1 MTLTLSKHPEKT
13 SLPSFTKRSD
23 EELVRGCL
31 DGDSEA
37 WSELIDK
44 YKNLIFSVPIKYGF
58 SREEAADIFQDV
70 CLGLLSQLGSI
81 REPKALAKWLLM
93 VTAHK
98 CSRWRARDNRFVS
111 MESETFPEANFG
123 EMPPE
128 ALEILTKAEKEQMLR
143 ESISALPARCRRLV
157 QMLFFD
163 DPPLPYRD
171 VAETLGIAT
180 GSIGFIRQR
189 CLARLR
195 KALSSLGFGSC
206 PGEGDEK
213 LNPAVP
219 GGEDGH
225 SPWR

>member
-13 SLPSFTKRSD
+13 SVPSFGKRSD

-31 DGDSEA
+31 DGNSEA

-111 MESETFPEANFG
+111 MEPETFPETNFS

-128 ALEILTKAEKEQMLR
+128 GIEILTRAEKEQMLR
-143 ESISALPARCRRLV
+143 ESISALPSRCRRLV

-171 VAETLGIAT
+171 VAQTLGIAT

-195 KALSSLGFGSC
+195 KTLATLGFGSSAAESAEEHNPIVPADKTGQP
-206 PGEGDEK
+206 PGQ
-213 LNPAVP
+213 
-219 GGEDGH
+219 
-225 SPWR
+225 